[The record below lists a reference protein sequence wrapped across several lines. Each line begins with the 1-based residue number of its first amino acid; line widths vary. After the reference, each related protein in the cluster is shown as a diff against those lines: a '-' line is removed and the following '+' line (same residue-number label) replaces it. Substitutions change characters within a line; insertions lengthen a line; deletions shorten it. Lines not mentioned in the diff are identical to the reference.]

1 MVFDCL
7 IVGAGPAG
15 ASAAYHLAKA
25 GAAVLLIDRAP
36 LPRDKPCGGG
46 VSPQVAQ
53 WFDFDFSPVISTTV
67 RRVRYTWK
75 LGDPIEA
82 EADIAEPLWM
92 VRRSTFDHFLVKQAQ
107 GQGATLWDNTK
118 ATGIT
123 FLGDRWQVHTSRD
136 PVEGRYLIA
145 ADGARGPLAKWL
157 GFRDRRFRMGGALE
171 AEPHLSLPP
180 DPVAHF
186 EFGLLKNGYVWNF
199 PKADGYSLGG
209 GVFRTGRSEKY
220 DLRPILADYA
230 ATFEVD
236 IATAPRHGHPLLIWD
251 GDQTLHTQRAVLAG
265 EAACVVDP
273 FTAEGIRPAMW
284 SGVQAAIAIQRAIAG
299 EPDALTGYTAAMTE
313 TWGSQMRWAKR
324 LAQVFYRAPG
334 LAYRL
339 GMQRPSSTTT
349 MGRLFCGEVTYA
361 EVTQRAL
368 TRLNVGWLSG

>member
-82 EADIAEPLWM
+82 EADITEPLWM

-107 GQGATLWDNTK
+107 AQGATLWDNTK

-171 AEPHLSLPP
+171 AEPQLSLPP
-180 DPVAHF
+180 EPVAHF

-209 GVFRTGRSEKY
+209 GVFRTGKSEKY
-220 DLRPILADYA
+220 DLRPILAKYA
-230 ATFEVD
+230 ATFDVD

-299 EPDALTGYTAAMTE
+299 EPDALAGYTAAMAD

-324 LAQVFYRAPG
+324 LAQVFYQAPG

-368 TRLNVGWLSG
+368 NRLNIGWLSG